1 MVLSPP
7 TSLPSPTFTSSRQSP
22 RPRRQLFLTRNATSL
37 YLSIKSLQHKRHPF
51 PLPRPPQSG
60 VLLPALLFSS
70 MGSPYPRE
78 CSYVSSQETSA
89 SLTMSM
95 FPLIASIRPAKNR
108 KMAPCND
115 THEDLCVSTG
125 YGWDGVT
132 SRGWSHLGVSVQVGL
147 QQLLCFLD
155 VDISSTCG
163 WQGEA
168 LLWFP
173 LRGPALLLAT
183 CHGLLG
189 ASVFPSVKWHDS
201 PYLQGDRGLEQA
213 NVYTVQ
219 AHHRLNNLGAISE
232 SAAVIFTPSTRWHN
246 HPHFTEGTC
255 ADRPG
260 AAGPLTWFCPV
271 LGARVGSASRTQ
283 EPATPAHRVSY
294 RAQR

>member
-1 MVLSPP
+1 
-7 TSLPSPTFTSSRQSP
+7 
-22 RPRRQLFLTRNATSL
+22 
-37 YLSIKSLQHKRHPF
+37 
-51 PLPRPPQSG
+51 
-60 VLLPALLFSS
+60 
-70 MGSPYPRE
+70 
-78 CSYVSSQETSA
+78 
-89 SLTMSM
+89 MSM

-125 YGWDGVT
+125 YRWDGVT

-201 PYLQGDRGLEQA
+201 PYLQGDGGLNELMCILSRHITGSITWGPFLSLQPSSSHLPQGGTITLISQREPAQTGQEQ
-213 NVYTVQ
+213 Q
-219 AHHRLNNLGAISE
+219 AH
-232 SAAVIFTPSTRWHN
+232 
-246 HPHFTEGTC
+246 
-255 ADRPG
+255 
-260 AAGPLTWFCPV
+260 
-271 LGARVGSASRTQ
+271 
-283 EPATPAHRVSY
+283 
-294 RAQR
+294 